1 MNNRL
6 VLYWCPFISKVA
18 TVKAVL
24 NSAFGLK
31 KYSKGKYQSE
41 IINVFG
47 EWDIFKD

>member
-6 VLYWCPFISKVA
+6 VLYWCPFISKAA

-31 KYSKGKYQSE
+31 NLKTWLTQMK
-41 IINVFG
+41 VC
-47 EWDIFKD
+47 